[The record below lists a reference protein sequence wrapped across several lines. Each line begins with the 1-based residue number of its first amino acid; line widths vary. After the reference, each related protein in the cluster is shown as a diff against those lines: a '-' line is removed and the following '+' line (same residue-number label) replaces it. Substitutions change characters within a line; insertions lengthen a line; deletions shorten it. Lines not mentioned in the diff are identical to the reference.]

1 MKEALSLSP
10 KSGKKGAPPPKI
22 DYTYPRGGVSPGT
35 LSKKVKF
42 HGKCMVLRPVLPVSR
57 KNGFLYFLKIKMVPG
72 MPSHKLPPDSEHE
85 KNMNIV

>member
-1 MKEALSLSP
+1 MERKEHPPQNRLHLSE
-10 KSGKKGAPPPKI
+10 
-22 DYTYPRGGVSPGT
+22 GGVRPGT
-35 LSKKVKF
+35 VFKKVKF